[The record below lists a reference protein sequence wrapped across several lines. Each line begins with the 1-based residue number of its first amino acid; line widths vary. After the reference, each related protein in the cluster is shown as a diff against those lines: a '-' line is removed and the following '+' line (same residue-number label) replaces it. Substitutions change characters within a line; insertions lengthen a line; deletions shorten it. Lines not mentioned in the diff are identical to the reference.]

1 MELNLKKCKE
11 IVIDFR
17 RNKTIIPPL
26 VINGSWTWKSPIL
39 EIAWIMG
46 RCHDDLKWKSNVEYL
61 VKKAAKRLFLWKVL
75 KSYNAPTQD
84 FRVFYIYIIRSTLEY
99 CAQLWHGNLTTEQS
113 HDLERIQKRAI
124 RVIYP
129 EVTYEEALLKCNLDT
144 LEFRRE
150 DMCINLIQS
159 LCLIQIINYILYY
172 LFTQQ
177 SRGR

>member
-1 MELNLKKCKE
+1 M
-11 IVIDFR
+11 
-17 RNKTIIPPL
+17 
-26 VINGSWTWKSPIL
+26 
-39 EIAWIMG
+39 
-46 RCHDDLKWKSNVEYL
+46 
-61 VKKAAKRLFLWKVL
+61 

-99 CAQLWHGNLTTEQS
+99 CAQLWHGNTTTEQS

-124 RVIYP
+124 RVIYREVTSQRGRLFYNHAGY

-144 LEFRRE
+144 LESRRE